1 MLPFSRFTDYMKL
14 MLLAMTVAAVSLM
27 NQRQVAVMQ
36 YLPVAANQ
44 QDGKKINAEE
54 TSRKTIVYQKVCFE
68 ATPSLAIPLPDID
81 LAAILPV
88 SFSQPVLAVAEHF
101 LPLTGCATGIPA
113 AVAGI
118 LGSAILTRAP

>member
-1 MLPFSRFTDYMKL
+1 MMPFSRFTDYMKL

-44 QDGKKINAEE
+44 QEAKNINAEE

-68 ATPSLAIPLPDID
+68 ATPSLAIPLPGID
-81 LAAILPV
+81 LVAILPV
-88 SFSQPVLAVAEHF
+88 SLWQPALAVAEQF
-101 LPLTGCATGIPA
+101 LPVTGCVSGIPA
-113 AVAGI
+113 AVAGL